1 VLTAAVAM
9 MNTVT
14 NLQALADVNISK
26 ELYDAVARVVDSRDA
41 DDKELRLDTGDTV
54 LEILDGLDAT
64 LLREELNEETR
75 IAIANA
81 TADMNALLYNSSKNA
96 QEERSSLWLLDEV
109 YSVALAAQLNLTGAP
124 LPPLPPVDVP

>member
-96 QEERSSLWLLDEV
+96 EERSSLWLLDEV